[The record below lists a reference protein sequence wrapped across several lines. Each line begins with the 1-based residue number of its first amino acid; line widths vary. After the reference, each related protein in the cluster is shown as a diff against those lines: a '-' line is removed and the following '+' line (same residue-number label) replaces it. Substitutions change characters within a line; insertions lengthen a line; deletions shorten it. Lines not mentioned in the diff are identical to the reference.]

1 MNKKFSTLLAGA
13 ALMMGTVSANA
24 QTYGTEWWES
34 SLPDTLGVSTLSK
47 FSEDEVK
54 GAYFIG
60 TAAAS
65 SDSVLYLNEMDTLKL
80 VPRPTGFGE
89 ASLDSLSRS
98 LWCVSIIAGPEDG
111 SAQRWEF
118 VNRATG
124 TPLDVPM
131 YDEIGTT
138 TAPGYVNVSTD
149 STKIGGA
156 LGGWAFHKSPNAE
169 LTSSGAPIYTYCD
182 NDYVVALTGKGD
194 GSTGVYLYKMLASD
208 INESSKTG
216 AVTKFTLK
224 SAQEIILTADQI
236 NNKFGLLK
244 NNTGIKLD
252 FAPDV
257 KGEDIVNPFNE
268 KNFIAET
275 PIFLSSSTPGDSSRY
290 VYIKREVSSDEYE
303 YLKID
308 TAYANTTGA
317 GKFLKFNWT
326 DLSEAKRKSGQSA
339 HDSLNVSDLKAQY
352 MFLFTYMPSVDS
364 LRIYVKQATFQTK
377 SGFEH
382 NNYFGGP
389 TLATDTVH
397 RQNVYVNLQDLV
409 QGQDLQI
416 LTVDS
421 LDRTYTYRARAKVDI
436 NTHIKFGWPACSS
449 VGQDLE
455 NIADGVYVIMNEEGE
470 ALGAP
475 IEKNGAEFR
484 WVKMDKKDAQHM
496 PAYQWVVVKSREG
509 SDASAINITNREFET
524 TKANSVQVYKDG
536 TARGF
541 ILRGGQLTNTSA
553 VEAESFDF
561 LPVEDEYIK
570 DAHLGYGY
578 YTEGEVS
585 TLQYNFNYMH
595 KFNMTTFIG
604 KSDKAGDSVLYVND
618 EAHKGIFNLKFG
630 KEKTYG
636 YQPSEEIEERIP
648 GLVGLKRATYVVYM
662 GADTLVANTKDYYSV
677 GDVALADSFYF
688 KENNCI
694 DGKHY
699 YAIIESYNE
708 TIKNDAQKVGIADDE
723 FDNGLKVQVLGETRT
738 SGFNI
743 AVDNTPLYRTFNRE
757 VLGENEDNSTDYLVF
772 RDWVRG
778 DEYLADEH
786 NEKWLREDIDF
797 AGIWRSDVAGN
808 KIAFRVD
815 TARLN
820 CDEGSRIKPQYLL
833 SVANV
838 VVDAVPC
845 DAHNTSHTDWE
856 GKPADE
862 WTCSHATRGYIYG
875 KYLVSFQDSVD
886 ANGGNTDEGALP
898 YVDVLGGYT
907 RVGFEPAIVTGD
919 SLIFLLGKYKEMN
932 PEELN
937 VNEILESYNKTY
949 TKKELEDHIICK
961 LGETMG
967 NEHHRYTWS
976 FRYVEPEIALK
987 SDKEDDNNRFLIES
1001 AGDKDIAPEK
1011 GAWLKQQNGCLLLT
1025 NVENMNSSFD
1035 NAKTGGDGA
1044 LIFNALQKEDVDADM
1059 ATDNEAIATSEVTVI
1074 AQNGAVRIANAEGK
1088 KVVITN
1094 ILGQTI
1100 ANTVVTSSDATIA
1113 APAGMVVV
1121 AVEGEE
1127 AVKAIVK

>member
-1 MNKKFSTLLAGA
+1 MNKKFSTLLAGV

-24 QTYGTEWWES
+24 QYDWWTS
-34 SLPDTLGVSTLSK
+34 SLPDTLSTSTLDK
-47 FSEDEVK
+47 FGKDEVK

-60 TAAAS
+60 TAN

-80 VPRPTGFGE
+80 VPRPIGFNQ

-98 LWCVSIIAGPEDG
+98 LWCASVIVDPEDG
-111 SAQRWEF
+111 SNQRWEF
-118 VNRATG
+118 VNRATE

-131 YDEIGTT
+131 YDEIGST
-138 TAPGYVNVSTD
+138 TAPGYVAVATD

-156 LGGWAFHKSPNAE
+156 LGGWAFHKSPSVA
-169 LTSSGAPIYTYCD
+169 LDAAGAPIYTYCD
-182 NDYVVALTGKGD
+182 NNYVVALTGKGD
-194 GSTGVYLYKMLASD
+194 GSKGVYLYKMLASEISD
-208 INESSKTG
+208 PAKTG

-224 SAQEIILTADQI
+224 SAQEIILTAAQI

-244 NNTGIKLD
+244 NTTTGIKLD
-252 FAPDV
+252 FDPNV
-257 KGEDIVNPFNE
+257 KGEDIVNPFDE
-268 KNFIAET
+268 KNFCVET
-275 PIFLSSSTPGDSSRY
+275 PTFLSTSTPGDSSRY
-290 VYIKREVSSDEYE
+290 VYVKREVSTGNFE

-326 DLSEAKRKSGQSA
+326 DLSDAKRKAGQSA
-339 HDSLNVSDLKAQY
+339 QDSLNASALKAQY

-364 LRIYVKQATFQTK
+364 LRIYVKQATFKTEA
-377 SGFEH
+377 GIEH
-382 NNYFGGP
+382 NSYFGGS
-389 TLATDTVH
+389 TLTGTFVNDTVH

-409 QGQDLQI
+409 KGQDLQI

-421 LDRTYTYRARAKVDI
+421 LKHTFTHRARAKVDM
-436 NTHIKFGWPACSS
+436 NTHIKFGWPSCSA

-455 NIADGVYVIMNEEGE
+455 NIADGVYVIMNEDGE

-475 IEKNGAEFR
+475 IEKNGTEFR

-496 PAYQWVVVKSREG
+496 PAYQWVVLKSRKG
-509 SDASAINITNREFET
+509 SDASAISITNREFEE

-536 TARGF
+536 TAKGF
-541 ILRGGQLTNTSA
+541 ILRGGLVSGTIP
-553 VEAESFDF
+553 VEAESFEF
-561 LPVEDEYIK
+561 EPVEEKHIK
-570 DAHLGYGY
+570 NAHLGYGY

-630 KEKTYG
+630 KEKDYG
-636 YQPSEEIEERIP
+636 YNPSKEVREERIP
-648 GLVGLKRATYVVYM
+648 GLVRLKRATYVVYM
-662 GADTLVANTKDYYSV
+662 GTDTLVANAKDYYSV

-699 YAIIESYNE
+699 YAIIKSYNE
-708 TIKNDAQKVGIADDE
+708 EIQNNAQKVGIADDE

-757 VLGENEDNSTDYLVF
+757 ILGENKDNSTDHLVF

-786 NEKWLREDIDF
+786 NEKWLKYPLDY
-797 AGIWRSDVAGN
+797 AGIWRKDVAGS
-808 KIAFRVD
+808 KVAFRVD

-838 VVDAVPC
+838 VVDAVAC
-845 DAHNTSHTDWE
+845 DAHNASHTDWE
-856 GKPADE
+856 GKPANE
-862 WTCSHATRGYIYG
+862 WTCSHATRGYVYG

-886 ANGGNTDEGALP
+886 AYGKSKEEALP
-898 YVDVLGGYT
+898 YLDVKNGYT

-919 SLIFLLGKYKEMN
+919 SLIFLLGKYKDMD

-949 TKKELEDHIICK
+949 TKKELADHIICK
-961 LGETMG
+961 LGKSMS
-967 NEHHRYTWS
+967 NAHHRYTWS

-987 SDKEDDNNRFLIES
+987 SDKEGDNNRFLIES
-1001 AGDKDIAPEK
+1001 NGIDKNIAPEK

-1025 NVENMNSSFD
+1025 DEDDSSFD

-1044 LIFNALQKEDVDADM
+1044 LVFNAFQKEDLEADM
-1059 ATDNEAIATSEVTVI
+1059 ATDNEEIATSEIAVI
-1074 AQNGAVRIANAEGK
+1074 AQEGAIRIANAAGK
-1088 KVVITN
+1088 KVVVTN
-1094 ILGQTI
+1094 VLGQI
-1100 ANTVVTSSDATIA
+1100 VANTILASDNAVIA
-1113 APAGMVVV
+1113 APQGVVVV